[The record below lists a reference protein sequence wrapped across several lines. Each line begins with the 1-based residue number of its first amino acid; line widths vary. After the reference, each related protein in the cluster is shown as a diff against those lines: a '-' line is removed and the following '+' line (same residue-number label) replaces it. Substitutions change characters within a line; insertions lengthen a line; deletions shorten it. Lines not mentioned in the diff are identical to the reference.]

1 MKYKIKL
8 LLTIATA
15 GLLLTSCYTQFA
27 ASQSRQAWD
36 SYDIIEAE
44 SQKTTSIS
52 EQDTFY
58 TDDGEQYIGDA
69 PIYSPEINYYYFDG
83 SPYWDSWSYDP
94 YYFSF
99 HFGYYP
105 PYYGSW
111 YGWYPSFP
119 VVYYPVYIYDPYY
132 WDYPPYYVHGGYD
145 RPFQPRPF
153 GRGGT
158 ILARGDG
165 SKRISNSSNAGRP
178 RKSRILP
185 PPGDD
190 NDSNSRWFAT
200 RSIGSKDNSDG
211 LTHKTIRKTSTG
223 NKTSVS
229 RTSGS
234 SSKRKY
240 YRVKKIS
247 NRSTTHRTPTVKKV
261 SRTNTS
267 KSSGSYTSPR
277 SHSSRSYSSGSSRS
291 RSSGSRSSVSR
302 SSTTRSSV
310 TGSSSGR
317 SVSRSSSSRSSSSRS
332 GSSRSSRR
340 R

>member
-1 MKYKIKL
+1 MRNTIQL
-8 LLTIATA
+8 LITMAFS
-15 GLLLTSCYTQFA
+15 LLVTSCYTQFA
-27 ASQSRQAWD
+27 LPQTRQAWD
-36 SYDIIEAE
+36 SFDIAE
-44 SQKTTSIS
+44 PETQTTASVS

-58 TDDGEQYIGDA
+58 ADDGETYIGET

-83 SPYWDSWSYDP
+83 NPCWDSWGYDP
-94 YYFSF
+94 WYFSF
-99 HFGYYP
+99 QMNYYP

-132 WDYPPYYVHGGYD
+132 WDYPPSYDYD

-153 GRGGT
+153 GKGGT
-158 ILARGDG
+158 ILARGNG
-165 SKRISNSSNAGRP
+165 SKRISRGSNDGRP

-185 PPGDD
+185 PPED
-190 NDSNSRWFAT
+190 NDDSNARWFAT
-200 RSIGSKDNSDG
+200 REGGSGDNGDG
-211 LTHKTIRKTSTG
+211 MTHKTIRKTSTG

-240 YRVKKIS
+240 YRVKTSS
-247 NRSTTHRTPTVKKV
+247 NSSRNHRAPTVKKV
-261 SRTNTS
+261 SRTGAR
-267 KSSGSYTSPR
+267 KSSRSYTPSPSR
-277 SHSSRSYSSGSSRS
+277 SSRSYSSGSSRS
-291 RSSGSRSSVSR
+291 ASRASRSSVSH
-302 SSTTRSSV
+302 SSTSRSSV
-310 TGSSSGR
+310 SGSSSGR
-317 SVSRSSSSRSSSSRS
+317 SISRSSSSRS